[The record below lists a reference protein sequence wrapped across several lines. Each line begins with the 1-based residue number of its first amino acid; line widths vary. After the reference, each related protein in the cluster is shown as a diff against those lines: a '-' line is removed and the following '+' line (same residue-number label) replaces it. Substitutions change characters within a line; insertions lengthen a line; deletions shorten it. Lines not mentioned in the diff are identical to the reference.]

1 MAAVTTI
8 DLPGLTKI
16 ATGKV
21 REMFLDEADPSSLLF
36 VATDRISAYDVVLDN
51 GVPHKAAVLTQLT
64 AYWFSVL
71 SQPGALAGQTAPL
84 STHLLSLSPGP
95 TARLSDAEKSLL
107 RGRCMRV
114 RRLRMFPVEAIV
126 RGYLAGSAFAEY
138 SNQNTVHGEPVGVA
152 DGSGSG
158 SSSSSSSTVR
168 FPRGL
173 VRCQKLPAPV
183 YTPSTKA
190 ELGAHDENITRAQAA
205 ELIGNPAHAARIEEL
220 ALAVYTAAAE
230 HALKRGI
237 IIADTKF
244 EFGLDEATGEVVLA
258 DEVLT
263 PDSSRFWLA
272 DQYEAGREQDSLDK
286 QFLRN
291 WLVKEGLKGKEGV
304 VMPAEIVEQTS
315 KRYKGV
321 YERLTGQTLE
331 SALADLE

>member
-1 MAAVTTI
+1 MAAVTKI

-21 REMFLDEADPSSLLF
+21 REMFVDEADKSSLLF
-36 VATDRISAYDVVLDN
+36 VATDRISAYDVVLEN
-51 GVPHKAAVLTQLT
+51 GVPNKAAVLTQLT

-71 SQPGALAGQTAPL
+71 TKPGALAGQTEPL
-84 STHLLSLSPGP
+84 STHLLSLTPGP
-95 TARLSDAEKSLL
+95 TAHLSAAERELL

-138 SNQNTVHGEPVGVA
+138 STKGTVHGEPVGVA
-152 DGSGSG
+152 DTSASGSG
-158 SSSSSSSTVR
+158 AIR
-168 FPRGL
+168 FPLGM

-190 ELGAHDENITRAQAA
+190 ELGAHDENISRAQAA

-230 HALKRGI
+230 HALKRGV

-244 EFGLDEATGEVVLA
+244 EFGLDEETGEIVLA

-263 PDSSRFWLA
+263 PDSSRFWVA

-286 QFLRN
+286 QFLRD
-291 WLVKEGLKGKEGV
+291 WLVREGLKGKEGV
-304 VMPAEIVEQTS
+304 TMPAEIVEQTS
-315 KRYKGV
+315 KRYTDV
-321 YERLTGQTLE
+321 YERLTGQSLE
-331 SALADLE
+331 AALAKIE

>member
-1 MAAVTTI
+1 MAAVTSI

-21 REMFLDEADPSSLLF
+21 REMFADEADPSSLLF
-36 VATDRISAYDVVLDN
+36 VATDRISAYDVVLEN

-64 AYWFSVL
+64 AYWFRVL
-71 SQPGALAGQTAPL
+71 TQPGALAGQTAPL
-84 STHLLSLSPGP
+84 CTHLLSLAPGP
-95 TARLSDAEKSLL
+95 TARLSDTERSLL

-138 SNQNTVHGEPVGVA
+138 SKQGTVHGEPVGA
-152 DGSGSG
+152 TDGN
-158 SSSSSSSTVR
+158 SSTVR
-168 FPRGL
+168 FPPGL

-190 ELGAHDENITRAQAA
+190 ELGAHDENISRARAA

-230 HALKRGI
+230 HALARGI

-291 WLVKEGLKGKEGV
+291 WLVREGLKGKEGV
-304 VMPAEIVEQTS
+304 IMPADIVEQTS
-315 KRYKGV
+315 KRYTDV
-321 YERLTGQTLE
+321 YERLTGQPLE
-331 SALADLE
+331 SALAALE

>member
-8 DLPGLTKI
+8 SLPGLTKI

-21 REMFLDEADPSSLLF
+21 REMFVDEADKSSLLF
-36 VATDRISAYDVVLDN
+36 VATDRISAYDVVLEN
-51 GVPHKAAVLTQLT
+51 GVPNKAAVLTQLT

-71 SQPGALAGQTAPL
+71 TQPGALAGQTTPL
-84 STHLLSLSPGP
+84 STHLLSLTPGP
-95 TARLSDAEKSLL
+95 TALLSEAERAIL

-114 RRLRMFPVEAIV
+114 RRLKMFPVEAIV

-138 SNQNTVHGEPVGVA
+138 STKGTVHGEPAGVA
-152 DGSGSG
+152 DASANG
-158 SSSSSSSTVR
+158 SSTIR
-168 FPRGL
+168 FPLGM

-190 ELGAHDENITRAQAA
+190 ELGAHDENISRAQAA

-230 HALKRGI
+230 HALKRGV

-244 EFGLDEATGEVVLA
+244 EFGLDEETGEVVLA

-263 PDSSRFWLA
+263 PDSSRFWVA

-286 QFLRN
+286 QFLRD
-291 WLVKEGLKGKEGV
+291 WLVREGLKGKEGV
-304 VMPAEIVEQTS
+304 TMPADIVEQTS
-315 KRYKGV
+315 KRYTDV

-331 SALADLE
+331 SALAKIE

>member
-21 REMFLDEADPSSLLF
+21 REMFVDEADKSSLLF
-36 VATDRISAYDVVLDN
+36 VATDRISAYDVVLEN
-51 GVPHKAAVLTQLT
+51 GVPNKAAVLTQLT

-71 SQPGALAGQTAPL
+71 TKHGALAGQTAPL
-84 STHLLSLSPGP
+84 STHLLSLTPGP
-95 TARLSDAEKSLL
+95 TAHLSAAERDIL

-138 SNQNTVHGEPVGVA
+138 SSKGTVHGEPAGVA
-152 DGSGSG
+152 DANG
-158 SSSSSSSTVR
+158 VIR
-168 FPRGL
+168 FPLGM

-190 ELGAHDENITRAQAA
+190 ELGAHDENISRAQAA

-220 ALAVYTAAAE
+220 ALAVYSAAAE
-230 HALKRGI
+230 HALKRGV

-244 EFGLDEATGEVVLA
+244 EFGLDEETGEIVLA

-263 PDSSRFWLA
+263 PDSSRFWVA

-286 QFLRN
+286 QFLRD
-291 WLVKEGLKGKEGV
+291 WLVREGLKGKEGV
-304 VMPAEIVEQTS
+304 KMPADIVEQTS
-315 KRYKGV
+315 KRYTDV

-331 SALADLE
+331 DALAKIE

>member
-21 REMFLDEADPSSLLF
+21 REMFVDEADKSSLLF
-36 VATDRISAYDVVLDN
+36 VATDRISAYDVVLEN
-51 GVPHKAAVLTQLT
+51 GVPNKANVLTQLT

-71 SQPGALAGQTAPL
+71 TKPGVLAGQTAPL
-84 STHLLSLSPGP
+84 STHLLSLAPGP
-95 TARLSDAEKSLL
+95 TAHISDAERAIL

-138 SNQNTVHGEPVGVA
+138 STKGTVHGEPAGVA
-152 DGSGSG
+152 DSG
-158 SSSSSSSTVR
+158 SSSTVR
-168 FPRGL
+168 FPKGM

-190 ELGAHDENITRAQAA
+190 ELGAHDENISRAQAA

-230 HALKRGI
+230 HALTRGV

-244 EFGLDEATGEVVLA
+244 EFGLDEETGEVVLA

-263 PDSSRFWLA
+263 PDSSRFWVA

-286 QFLRN
+286 QFLRD
-291 WLVKEGLKGKEGV
+291 WLVREGLKGKEGV
-304 VMPAEIVEQTS
+304 TMPPDIVEQTS
-315 KRYKGV
+315 KRYTDV
-321 YERLTGQTLE
+321 YERLTGQTLDD
-331 SALADLE
+331 ALAKLE

>member
-1 MAAVTTI
+1 MAAVTTV

-21 REMFLDEADPSSLLF
+21 REMFVDEADKSSLLF
-36 VATDRISAYDVVLDN
+36 VATDRISAYDVVLEN
-51 GVPHKAAVLTQLT
+51 GVPNKAAVLTQLT

-71 SQPGALAGQTAPL
+71 TQPGALAGQTAPL
-84 STHLLSLSPGP
+84 STHLLSLTPGP
-95 TARLSDAEKSLL
+95 TAHLSAAERDIL

-114 RRLRMFPVEAIV
+114 RRLKMFPVEAIV

-138 SNQNTVHGEPVGVA
+138 STKGTVHGEPAGVA
-152 DGSGSG
+152 DGASPSAA
-158 SSSSSSSTVR
+158 VR
-168 FPRGL
+168 FPLGM

-190 ELGAHDENITRAQAA
+190 ELGAHDENISRAQAA
-205 ELIGNPAHAARIEEL
+205 ELIGNPEHATRIEEL

-230 HALKRGI
+230 HALKRGV

-263 PDSSRFWLA
+263 PDSSRFWVA

-286 QFLRN
+286 QFLRD
-291 WLVKEGLKGKEGV
+291 WLVREGLKGKEGV
-304 VMPAEIVEQTS
+304 TMPPDIVEQTS
-315 KRYKGV
+315 KRYTDV
-321 YERLTGQTLE
+321 YERLTGQSLE
-331 SALADLE
+331 AALAKLG

>member
-21 REMFLDEADPSSLLF
+21 REMFVDEADPSSLLF
-36 VATDRISAYDVVLDN
+36 VATDRISAYDVVLHN

-71 SQPGALAGQTAPL
+71 SQPGVLAGQTAPL

-138 SNQNTVHGEPVGVA
+138 CNQNTVHGEPVGIA
-152 DGSGSG
+152 DDG
-158 SSSSSSSTVR
+158 SSSSSNVR

-220 ALAVYTAAAE
+220 ALAMYTAAAE

-304 VMPAEIVEQTS
+304 VMPADIVEQTS
-315 KRYKGV
+315 KRYTGV

-331 SALADLE
+331 SALAELK

>member
-1 MAAVTTI
+1 MAAVTTV

-21 REMFLDEADPSSLLF
+21 REMFVDEDDQSSLLF
-36 VATDRISAYDVVLDN
+36 VATDRISAYDVVLAN
-51 GVPHKAAVLTQLT
+51 GIPNKANVLTQLT

-71 SQPGALAGQTAPL
+71 SKPGVLAGQTAPL
-84 STHLLSLSPGP
+84 ATHLLSLAPGP
-95 TARLSDAEKSLL
+95 TAKISDAERAIL
-107 RGRCMRV
+107 RGRVMRV

-138 SNQNTVHGEPVGVA
+138 STKGTVHGEPVGVA
-152 DGSGSG
+152 DSGSDA
-158 SSSSSSSTVR
+158 VR
-168 FPRGL
+168 FPKGM

-190 ELGAHDENITRAQAA
+190 ELGAHDENISRAQAA
-205 ELIGNPAHAARIEEL
+205 ALIGNPAHAARIEEL

-230 HALKRGI
+230 HALKRGV

-263 PDSSRFWLA
+263 PDSSRFWVA

-304 VMPAEIVEQTS
+304 TMPPEIVEQTS
-315 KRYKGV
+315 KRYTDV

-331 SALADLE
+331 AALAKLE